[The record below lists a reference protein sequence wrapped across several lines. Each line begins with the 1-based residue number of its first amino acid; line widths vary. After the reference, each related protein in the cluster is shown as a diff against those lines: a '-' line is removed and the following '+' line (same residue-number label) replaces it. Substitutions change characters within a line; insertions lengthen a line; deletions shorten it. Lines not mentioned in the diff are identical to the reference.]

1 MNETLVTV
9 QGYVGTDPEERIA
22 RDAVVATFRVATTP
36 RRFNKQM
43 NTWADGQTS
52 WYTVNA
58 WRGLGAHCLTS
69 VHKSEPV
76 IVHGKLVAQV
86 WQDDSGKDHQT
97 MVIEAITVG
106 HDLSKGT
113 AAFLKASPAAAEVDD
128 ESVRELNAQLGVG
141 GPQMTSNGQLLDEPG
156 SDRPPLLDS
165 EQVA

>member
-9 QGYVGTDPEERIA
+9 QGFVGTDPEERIA
-22 RDAVVATFRVATTP
+22 RDAVVATFRIATTP

-58 WRGLGAHCLTS
+58 WRSLGSHCLTS
-69 VHKSEPV
+69 VHKAEPV

-86 WQDDSGKDHQT
+86 WQDDNGKDHQT

-128 ESVRELNAQLGVG
+128 ESVRERNVQLGVG
-141 GPQMTSNGQLLDEPG
+141 GPQMTSNGQLLEDP
-156 SDRPPLLDS
+156 
-165 EQVA
+165 AA